1 MKSVSSKLTKLRLN
15 LAESIELLDQIA
27 LEIGSDVDRVPLDGV
42 GLLHSTV
49 SKAADQ
55 TTDPGLVSKAEWH
68 QRFVALSERARDS
81 KKSERLELLRELL
94 EMVGSAIKVM
104 TEPVGGDNDD

>member
-27 LEIGSDVDRVPLDGV
+27 LELSDDVPLDRG
-42 GLLHSTV
+42 V

-104 TEPVGGDNDD
+104 TEPVGGDSDD